1 MQNLIRLFSNSNK
14 TRSFST
20 TYDKAKTVNIEITAE
35 QETEPLPGPA
45 GILVKWMIS
54 RGVAEVNPVLSR
66 IKNTCRHQFVMIF
79 EGRETGG
86 TTNYWYAAEA
96 SDVQTNNRYVVGTG
110 GTPKD
115 AYEDFCRRC
124 EILLSSDPDDVIKA
138 ENYAQ
143 SDSLLL
149 ENMREQARR
158 CFMSEV

>member
-1 MQNLIRLFSNSNK
+1 MKNLIQLFSNNK
-14 TRSFST
+14 TVSFAS
-20 TYDKAKTVNIEITAE
+20 TYDKAKKVSLEITA
-35 QETEPLPGPA
+35 QQQTEPLPGAA
-45 GILVKWMIS
+45 GILVKWTIS
-54 RGVAEVNPVLSR
+54 RGVAEVNPVLAR

-115 AYEDFCRRC
+115 AFEDFCRRC
-124 EILLSSDPDDVIKA
+124 ETLLSADPEDISMASKYAESDT
-138 ENYAQ
+138 
-143 SDSLLL
+143 LLL

-158 CFMSEV
+158 CFMAEV